1 MDFVTL
7 GGNLLGTI
15 SLGDIVLYITP
26 LSLFL
31 FIVLLVF
38 TLLIAISKT
47 ETQVDATLMKL
58 SNTNVKVGK
67 KEQTK

>member
-1 MDFVTL
+1 MDFATL
-7 GGNLLGTI
+7 GGNIFGTI
-15 SLGDIVLYITP
+15 PLGDIVLYITP
-26 LSLFL
+26 LNLFL

-47 ETQVDATLMKL
+47 ETQVEATLMKL

-67 KEQTK
+67 